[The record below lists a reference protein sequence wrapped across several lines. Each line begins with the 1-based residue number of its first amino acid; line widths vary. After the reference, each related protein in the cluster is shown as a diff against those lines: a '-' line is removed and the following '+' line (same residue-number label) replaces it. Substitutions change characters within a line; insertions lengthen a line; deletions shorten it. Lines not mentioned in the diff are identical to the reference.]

1 MLIDLEHE
9 KRLFAISSM
18 IDDYFKSSAPILNS
32 TYGFLEN
39 IQKVALGLDQE
50 DDGPHHVNSVYG
62 NCITISCD
70 ASILKNPGGPS
81 AVGFVID
88 FTKKEQANLA
98 TARFCKAS
106 TNNQAE
112 YDAIFFS
119 LSALIDLCGGA
130 NITVPINVISASLL
144 IIDQLNGHKKC
155 NDERLRH
162 KRDLILE
169 LAGSLPVSVI
179 FSWKPRNSTPELKQ
193 ANDMAQNLLGVRNH

>member
-1 MLIDLEHE
+1 MKTEE
-9 KRLFAISSM
+9 SNKRLFAIASM
-18 IDDYFKSSAPILNS
+18 IDDHFDSSAPILNS
-32 TYGFLEN
+32 TYGFLKN

-50 DDGPHHVNSVYG
+50 DDGPQKVNSLYG
-62 NCITISCD
+62 DCITISCD

-88 FTKKEQANLA
+88 FAKKDQANLS

-119 LSALIDLCGGA
+119 LSTLIDLCGGA
-130 NITVPINVISASLL
+130 NITVPINVISDSLL
-144 IIDQLNGHKKC
+144 IIDQLNGVKKC
-155 NDERLRH
+155 NDENLRH

-169 LAGSLPVSVI
+169 LSGSLPASVI

-193 ANDMAQNLLGVRNH
+193 ANDMAQNLLGVKNH

>member
-1 MLIDLEHE
+1 MKTEE
-9 KRLFAISSM
+9 SNKRLFAIASM
-18 IDDYFKSSAPILNS
+18 IDDYFNSSAPILNS

-50 DDGPHHVNSVYG
+50 DDGPQKVNSLYG

-88 FTKKEQANLA
+88 FAKRDQANLS

-130 NITVPINVISASLL
+130 NITVPINVISDSLL
-144 IIDQLNGHKKC
+144 IIDQLNGQKKC

-169 LAGSLPVSVI
+169 LTGSLSTSVI

-193 ANDMAQNLLGVRNH
+193 ANDMAQNLLGVKNH

>member
-1 MLIDLEHE
+1 MQSEE
-9 KRLFAISSM
+9 NKRLFAIASM
-18 IDDYFKSSAPILNS
+18 IDDYFNSTKVILNS
-32 TYGFLEN
+32 TYDFLEK
-39 IQKVALGLDQE
+39 IQTIALGLEEE
-50 DDGPHHVNSVYG
+50 DPLPQKINSLYG

-88 FTKKEQANLA
+88 FAKKEQANLS
-98 TARFCKAS
+98 TARFCKAN

-130 NITVPINVISASLL
+130 NITVPINVISDSLL
-144 IIDQLNGHKKC
+144 VVDQLNGHKKC
-155 NDERLRH
+155 NDEKLKH

-169 LAGSLPVSVI
+169 LAQSLPKTSVT
-179 FSWKPRNSTPELKQ
+179 FNWKPRNSTPELKQ
-193 ANDMAQNLLGVRNH
+193 ANDMAQNLLGVSNH